1 MHKND
6 NSLFIWLC
14 GIYIVSNLVASGIYE
29 SLSAGFLING
39 LAIFFLVVLAGG
51 INSSL
56 SLLKRE
62 IINYK
67 ASEHTEKDLKN
78 VMEQLQYIQQRT
90 KHLWDFILIMALCF
104 PCYAEILLR

>member
-1 MHKND
+1 MHQND
-6 NSLFIWLC
+6 NSLFIWLY

-39 LAIFFLVVLAGG
+39 LAILFLVVLASD

-78 VMEQLQYIQQRT
+78 IRT
-90 KHLWDFILIMALCF
+90 IPYQIVL
-104 PCYAEILLR
+104 YAVIVCRIFNLYPLKLYFV

>member
-6 NSLFIWLC
+6 NSLFIWIC

-67 ASEHTEKDLKN
+67 ASEHTEKDLKRPRKKEKVVSQKKKFSIDPRN
-78 VMEQLQYIQQRT
+78 IKNT
-90 KHLWDFILIMALCF
+90 
-104 PCYAEILLR
+104 